1 MSSKNIITY
10 ICVTMIF
17 LSSFHPVY
25 AETTPT
31 SEDPPYTL
39 PNIADDEKLEEENKD
54 SINDE
59 NKDATDDENIEQTL
73 NLTAESAVEYGL
85 EHNKDIQILENK
97 IQIAIIASQNANSNS
112 KDLKDAKKSL
122 QDASNEIFDKRKLL
136 NSKQE
141 QLNNAKTALANGIA
155 PSSIPYT
162 DPEGNSITISARSN
176 IKEELVKCGYSSTE
190 AEYISS
196 VLIKK
201 VGDGLDSKQDDIN
214 QGNVAL
220 NEAQTTLELKKEE
233 FNSVLKDT
241 SETLDTKIDFGSI
254 IKLDA
259 NDASELMVTMAG
271 VNLNVTRYAK
281 GIYRNQIAMLI
292 QKNYY
297 DALYAEKIYELKKI
311 AKERGEKQYN
321 MVKLSYDNG
330 MKAKDDFFLSKMY
343 YDSTVISCRLAE
355 ANYKNALSELKKNM
369 NLDMNTEITLE
380 DSMLKD
386 ITEESLA
393 DGLKT
398 GLTKRIEI
406 QQTLGQLMIYQLNEE
421 ILNSRAE
428 YRSDTKGRKEAKLLR
443 EGAELQLDKTKTIV
457 TSEINQSYE
466 TMVAAGEMLESSEEL
481 IKNAEEV
488 VSIAKLKYEQGFG
501 AENSLLK
508 QMNLEE
514 SSGTIVE
521 LIAAQEKLS
530 EIESQVAQ
538 IRYSYTMAKIKYYND
553 AGILIY

>member
-1 MSSKNIITY
+1 MGSKNIITY

-17 LSSFHPVY
+17 LSSLHPVY
-25 AETTPT
+25 AETTST

-39 PNIADDEKLEEENKD
+39 PSNSEDEKLEENKD
-54 SINDE
+54 S
-59 NKDATDDENIEQTL
+59 DDVEQKTL

-85 EHNKDIQILENK
+85 EHSKDIQILENK

-112 KDLKDAKKSL
+112 KDLKDAKGSL
-122 QDASNEIFDKRKLL
+122 QDASNEIFDKRKLI
-136 NSKQE
+136 NSKQK
-141 QLNNAKTALANGIA
+141 QLDSAKAAFSNGIV
-155 PSSIPYT
+155 PLPIPYT
-162 DPEGNSITISARSN
+162 DKEGNPITIPQGLKISG
-176 IKEELVKCGYSSTE
+176 IKDELIKCGYTSVE
-190 AEYISS
+190 AEYISGE
-196 VLIKK
+196 LIKG
-201 VGDGLDSKQDDIN
+201 VESKLKSSQSEID

-241 SETLDTKIDFGSI
+241 SETLNTKIDFGSI

-259 NDASELMVTMAG
+259 NDASELMITMAG

-281 GIYRNQIAMLI
+281 GIYKNQIAMLI

-297 DALYAEKIYELKKI
+297 DSLYAEKIFELKKI

-321 MVKLSYDNG
+321 MVKLSYENG
-330 MKAKDDFFLSKMY
+330 MKAKDDFLLSKMY

-380 DSMLKD
+380 DSLLKNT
-386 ITEESLA
+386 TEESLEN
-393 DGLKT
+393 GLKT
-398 GLTKRIEI
+398 GLTNRIEI
-406 QQTLGQLMIYQLNEE
+406 QQTLGQLTIYQLNEK

-443 EGAELQLDKTKTIV
+443 EGAELQLDKTKTTV

-466 TMVAAGEMLESSEEL
+466 MMVAAGEMLEASNEL

-530 EIESQVAQ
+530 EVESQVAQ

-553 AGILIY
+553 AGILVY

>member
-17 LSSFHPVY
+17 ISSFHPVY

-39 PNIADDEKLEEENKD
+39 PSITDDEKLEEENKD

-112 KDLKDAKKSL
+112 KDLKDAKESL

-136 NSKQE
+136 NSNQE
-141 QLNNAKTALANGIA
+141 QLDKAKAALAMGRA
-155 PSSIPYT
+155 PSSIPYI
-162 DPEGNSITISARSN
+162 DPEGNPITIPAGSI
-176 IKEELVKCGYSSTE
+176 IKDELGKYYSPAE

-201 VGDGLDSKQDDIN
+201 GGEDLDSKQNGIN

-311 AKERGEKQYN
+311 AKDRGEKQYN
-321 MVKLSYDNG
+321 MVKLSYENG
-330 MKAKDDFFLSKMY
+330 MKAKDDFLLSKMY

-369 NLDMNTEITLE
+369 NLNMNTEITLE

-386 ITEESLA
+386 ITEENLEE
-393 DGLKT
+393 GLKA
-398 GLTKRIEI
+398 GLTNRIEI

-428 YRSDTKGRKEAKLLR
+428 YRSDTKARKEAKLLR

-466 TMVAAGEMLESSEEL
+466 TMVAAGEMLESSNEL

-488 VSIAKLKYEQGFG
+488 VSIANLKYEQGFG

-514 SSGTIVE
+514 SSGTIIE

-530 EIESQVAQ
+530 EVESQVAQ

>member
-1 MSSKNIITY
+1 MSSKNLITY

-17 LSSFHPVY
+17 LSSFRSVY
-25 AETTPT
+25 AETISTP
-31 SEDPPYTL
+31 EAPPYTL
-39 PNIADDEKLEEENKD
+39 PSSSDDEKSEKNKD
-54 SINDE
+54 STNDG
-59 NKDATDDENIEQTL
+59 NVEQTL

-85 EHNKDIQILENK
+85 EHSKDIQILENK
-97 IQIAIIASQNANSNS
+97 IQIAIIATQNANSNS
-112 KDLKDAKKSL
+112 KDLKDAKESL

-141 QLNNAKTALANGIA
+141 QLDKAKAALDMGIA
-155 PSSIPYT
+155 PSSIEYT
-162 DPEGNSITISARSN
+162 DPTGNPITISAGSN
-176 IKEELVKCGYSSTE
+176 IKDKLVKCGYSSAE
-190 AEYISS
+190 AEYISGKIS
-196 VLIKK
+196 EK
-201 VGDGLDSKQDDIN
+201 VEAGLKSS
-214 QGNVAL
+214 QGTIDQSNVAL

-241 SETLDTKIDFGSI
+241 SETLNTKIDFGSI

-297 DALYAEKIYELKKI
+297 DALYAEKIFELKKI

-321 MVKLSYDNG
+321 MVKLSYENG
-330 MKAKDDFFLSKMY
+330 MKAKDDFLLSKMY

-355 ANYKNALSELKKNM
+355 ANYKNAIFELKKNM

-386 ITEESLA
+386 TTEESLE

-398 GLTKRIEI
+398 GLTNRIEI
-406 QQTLGQLMIYQLNEE
+406 QQTLGQLMIYQLNEK

-457 TSEINQSYE
+457 TYEINQSYE
-466 TMVAAGEMLESSEEL
+466 TMVAVGEMLEASNEL

-488 VSIAKLKYEQGFG
+488 ESIAKLKYEQGFG

-530 EIESQVAQ
+530 EVESQVAQ
-538 IRYSYTMAKIKYYND
+538 IRYNYTMAKIKYYND

>member
-17 LSSFHPVY
+17 LSSFHLVY
-25 AETTPT
+25 AETTST
-31 SEDPPYTL
+31 YEDPPYTL
-39 PNIADDEKLEEENKD
+39 PSISDDEKLKEENKD
-54 SINDE
+54 AINNE
-59 NKDATDDENIEQTL
+59 NVEQTL

-112 KDLKDAKKSL
+112 KDLKDAKESL

-155 PSSIPYT
+155 PSDIEYT
-162 DPEGNSITISARSN
+162 DPAGNPITITARSN
-176 IKEELVKCGYSSTE
+176 IKTSLINYGYSSSE

-196 VLIKK
+196 VLIKN

-311 AKERGEKQYN
+311 AKDRGEKQYN

-330 MKAKDDFFLSKMY
+330 MKAKDDFLLSKMY
-343 YDSTVISCRLAE
+343 YDSTVISYRLAE

-369 NLDMNTEITLE
+369 NLDINTEVTLE
-380 DSMLKD
+380 DSLLKD
-386 ITEESLA
+386 ITEESLEE
-393 DGLKT
+393 GLKT
-398 GLTKRIEI
+398 GLTNRIEI

-428 YRSDTKGRKEAKLLR
+428 YRSDTKARKEAKLLR

-466 TMVAAGEMLESSEEL
+466 IMVAAGEMLKESNEL

-488 VSIAKLKYEQGFG
+488 VSIANLKYEQGFG